1 MSEPTPSAD
10 LEDVLLE
17 FLAESREMLDEVEPT
32 LVELE
37 SLRDAQGKI
46 NDETIGGIFRLFHS
60 LKSGAGYLHL
70 DVIVG
75 VTHQAET
82 LLALIRSEQ
91 VEMTPAHTDLL
102 CRCCDLIRHIL
113 GTVEETRS
121 EAEHTSAGK
130 ALERELAETIQV
142 AKSVLAD
149 NGTPS
154 PPALIDEY
162 STSNGV
168 PAATPE
174 AHPQAGATL
183 DITKLRR
190 QFVQEAD
197 DTLKELEDRLL
208 ALEKQ
213 PGDREGLNEAR
224 RYAHSFKGNCGL
236 LGYGDMERI
245 SHKVEELFEAFVD
258 GTMVPDHK
266 LISCVLDVMD
276 VLQQTVAE
284 LSADGDGQ
292 ITSCEFIVQL
302 LADLLPVASDE
313 SGLASVPRAAEV
325 EANPET
331 AGTEEPQPTKVEP
344 AAAMRP
350 ASMPEFAA
358 GRPAPPATT
367 TPAQSAPATSLE
379 RRQIKRQ
386 DIRVD
391 LTKLDELI
399 NLVGELVIAE
409 TLVVHNP
416 DLEGH
421 DLENFEKAA
430 MHLNKITRDLQ
441 DIAMSVRMVPIAGV
455 FRKMIRLVYDLSS
468 KLDKQIE
475 LEMVG
480 EDTEVDKTVAEL
492 LADPM
497 VHIIR
502 NAADHGIESHAQR
515 QASGKPPVG
524 HIHIE
529 ARHEGGEVWIIIR
542 DDGAGLDREKI
553 LAKARQSG
561 LISGDGAD
569 LSDETVFKL
578 VFEPGFSTATAVTDV
593 SGRGVGMD
601 VVKKNLEQ
609 LKGHVEVH
617 SQLGRGSTFILRI
630 PLTLAIIDGMLVR
643 VGRTF
648 YTIPMLAICES
659 LQPARD
665 DITIMNDGQEMV
677 HIRSELLP
685 VLRLHELHNH
695 QADHCDLED
704 GLLVM
709 VASHDKT
716 VCLFVDE
723 LIGQQQTVIKGL
735 SPYVGEVRGVSGCSI
750 LGNGE
755 VSLILDVAGLVA
767 MARQR
772 GEQNARAGVATL
784 RRPETTM
791 EKAI

>member
-1 MSEPTPSAD
+1 
-10 LEDVLLE
+10 
-17 FLAESREMLDEVEPT
+17 
-32 LVELE
+32 
-37 SLRDAQGKI
+37 
-46 NDETIGGIFRLFHS
+46 
-60 LKSGAGYLHL
+60 
-70 DVIVG
+70 
-75 VTHQAET
+75 
-82 LLALIRSEQ
+82 
-91 VEMTPAHTDLL
+91 MTPAHTDLL
-102 CRCCDLIRHIL
+102 CRCCDLIRRIL
-113 GTVEETRS
+113 DSVEATHSET
-121 EAEHTSAGK
+121 EHASAGE

-142 AKSVLAD
+142 AKGILGD
-149 NGTPS
+149 NETPS
-154 PPALIDEY
+154 SPAVIDED
-162 STSNGV
+162 STSSGA
-168 PAATPE
+168 PTAALDAPL
-174 AHPQAGATL
+174 QAGATL
-183 DITKLRR
+183 DITKLRN

-213 PGDREGLNEAR
+213 PADHEGLNEAR

-236 LGYGDMERI
+236 LGFGDMERV

-266 LISCVLDVMD
+266 LISCILDVMD

-292 ITSCEFIVQL
+292 IASCEFILQL
-302 LADLLPVASDE
+302 LDDLSPAVSEETQFAPESRLSEIDRCLDATNSQEGRQSNPVPAATLEPAVAPEFVAS
-313 SGLASVPRAAEV
+313 
-325 EANPET
+325 
-331 AGTEEPQPTKVEP
+331 
-344 AAAMRP
+344 
-350 ASMPEFAA
+350 
-358 GRPAPPATT
+358 APDNAPTT
-367 TPAQSAPATSLE
+367 TPGKSPPATSLE

-391 LTKLDELI
+391 LTKLDALI

-409 TLVVHNP
+409 TLVAHNP
-416 DLEGH
+416 DLDGH
-421 DLENFEKAA
+421 DFENFEKAA
-430 MHLNKITRDLQ
+430 LHLNKITRDLQ

-502 NAADHGIESHAQR
+502 NAADHGIESPDQR
-515 QASGKPPVG
+515 EAAGKPQVG
-524 HIHIE
+524 HIDLE
-529 ARHEGGEVWIIIR
+529 ARHEGGEVLVIIR
-542 DDGAGLDREKI
+542 DDGAGLDRERI
-553 LAKARQSG
+553 LSKARQGG

-569 LSDETVFKL
+569 LRDETIFKL
-578 VFEPGFSTATAVTDV
+578 IFEPGFSTATAVTDV

-617 SQLGRGSTFILRI
+617 SQPGRGSTFILRI
-630 PLTLAIIDGMLVR
+630 PLTLAIINGMLVR

-659 LQPARD
+659 LQPAKG

-685 VLRLHELHNH
+685 VLRLHELHNR
-695 QADHCDLED
+695 QADHYDLED
-704 GLLVM
+704 GLLVL
-709 VASHDKT
+709 VASHDQT

-767 MARQR
+767 MARQQ
-772 GEQNARAGVATL
+772 GEENASEGIATL
-784 RRPETTM
+784 RRSETMM
-791 EKAI
+791 EKAV